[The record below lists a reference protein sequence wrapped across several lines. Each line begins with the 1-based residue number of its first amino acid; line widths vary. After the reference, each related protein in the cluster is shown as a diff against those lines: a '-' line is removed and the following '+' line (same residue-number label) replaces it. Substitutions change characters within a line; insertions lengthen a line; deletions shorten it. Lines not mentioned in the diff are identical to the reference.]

1 LIMEWIE
8 GRSVGE
14 LFAEA
19 WQTRKVS
26 IGLGVQIAIQ
36 ACRALRAVHDT
47 PGFDGRALGWVHG
60 SVSPQNLMV
69 DIAGT
74 LKLVD
79 LGIVQVND
87 TRNASADPRRASFVA
102 PEMARG
108 ERVDLRADVFSLG
121 AILYLLT
128 TGWHPSDAARG
139 SDRSAT
145 NRPHASPILPS
156 DVVQGYPRALENVVL
171 RALAPQRDQ
180 RFRSTSELLDEL
192 VRAFPG
198 YASENDV
205 AELLHELCGDAVLSD
220 RATLNDA
227 LERYSATG
235 PSDTDRLDANRP
247 TRSAT
252 KTGPNTLAP
261 SYVTTQSPDRSKV
274 VPPGPGRLGL
284 VAAAMAFVV
293 AFAST
298 IALSYTRNSRRSV
311 AAAATVA
318 ESHLPRRGVSPP
330 AQSAPPRATDQ
341 PHAEHP
347 EPAAATASEKLAP
360 APRAAPARSTPST
373 DEPLK
378 PRRETASDSIL
389 RRYGI

>member
-1 LIMEWIE
+1 MEWIE
-8 GRSVGE
+8 GRSVAE

-19 WQTRKVS
+19 WQTREVS
-26 IGLGVQIAIQ
+26 IGLGVQIAMQ

-60 SVSPQNLMV
+60 SVSPKNLMV
-69 DIAGT
+69 DTAGT

-79 LGIVQVND
+79 LGIAQAD
-87 TRNASADPRRASFVA
+87 ETRNASADPRRASFVA

-139 SDRSAT
+139 SDRSAS
-145 NRPHASPILPS
+145 NRPHGAPILPS

-198 YASENDV
+198 YASEHDV
-205 AELLHELCGDAVLSD
+205 AELLHESCGDAILSE
-220 RATLNDA
+220 RATVNDA

-235 PSDTDRLDANRP
+235 PSDTDLRLDANRP
-247 TRSAT
+247 MTSTT
-252 KTGPNTLAP
+252 KTGTNTLAP
-261 SYVTTQSPDRSKV
+261 SYVTTQSLDRSKV
-274 VPPGPGRLGL
+274 VAPGPGRLGL
-284 VAAAMAFVV
+284 VAAV
-293 AFAST
+293 
-298 IALSYTRNSRRSV
+298 ISYTRISQRSV
-311 AAAATVA
+311 AAEATVA
-318 ESHLPRRGVSPP
+318 ESHTPRRGVSPS
-330 AQSAPPRATDQ
+330 AQSAPSRATDQ
-341 PHAEHP
+341 PHAEHA
-347 EPAAATASEKLAP
+347 EPAAATASEKPAP
-360 APRAAPARSTPST
+360 APRVAPARPTPST
-373 DEPLK
+373 DEPPK
-378 PRRETASDSIL
+378 PGRETASDSIL